1 MALVRNIVI
10 VVISI
15 AFWNRFVRQ
24 RTTDDKEKLLQSYD
38 YIIGK
43 YLLSMLHLYTLPM
56 LQTCIIIIKYIAWA
70 FSIFYSWR
78 RLRRE
83 SIVRQI
89 DRRWQHTVLLLEAGV
104 DDQTP
109 IGQQVHVPINY
120 VPNFKTD
127 ADWEYYTEPQ
137 KNGCFAMKDEVR
149 CSCFHI
155 FIIYFPRTK
164 LREGNI
170 FSCFCLSV
178 HRGGPKVRG
187 AHPAGMLPCY
197 LIFWNGNMSILIQ
210 WNVFHKTLRILIWKV
225 PSIHFFLLNPKF
237 ISFLA

>member
-1 MALVRNIVI
+1 MPEFSQYFTVAGGSGGGV
-10 VVISI
+10 
-15 AFWNRFVRQ
+15 
-24 RTTDDKEKLLQSYD
+24 
-38 YIIGK
+38 
-43 YLLSMLHLYTLPM
+43 LSD
-56 LQTCIIIIKYIAWA
+56 
-70 FSIFYSWR
+70 
-78 RLRRE
+78 RLTE
-83 SIVRQI
+83 
-89 DRRWQHTVLLLEAGV
+89 DGQHTVLLLEAGV

-137 KNGCFAMKDEVR
+137 KNSCFAMKDGVR

-164 LREGNI
+164 LREGNV

-197 LIFWNGNMSILIQ
+197 LIF
-210 WNVFHKTLRILIWKV
+210 
-225 PSIHFFLLNPKF
+225 
-237 ISFLA
+237 